1 MRTELRYATENNFTG
16 QIIYSFDEAWLR
28 YGTVQKLAKAQ
39 ECLADRDY
47 SDVPEEA
54 TQNAILLET
63 VMTDCG
69 FKPYSGEWWHF
80 SDTDAYP
87 VEESFVPD

>member
-1 MRTELRYATENNFTG
+1 MDVTLVTSDGEFVEMPTE
-16 QIIYSFDEAWLR
+16 FDDFSSL
-28 YGTVQKLAKAQ
+28 V
-39 ECLADRDY
+39 DRDY

-54 TQNAILLET
+54 KQNAILLET

-69 FKPYSGEWWHF
+69 FKPYNGEWWHF

-87 VEESFVPD
+87 VEESFVPN